1 MQVFAHTPSF
11 KRASLAAAVAVGCA
25 AAVSAH
31 AADATG
37 EQLKAVKLYGNVSI
51 AEDDIQ
57 AWGPWEQIEP
67 PQAGPMSSLRNL
79 AATREVYR
87 PLASLVTSPLV
98 PPTSPADFACEG
110 GGICGFGVKYT
121 LGYPPETPPSM
132 ETGSPVRPQGYAT
145 VLASTSLQEVTLK
158 ALGTEVDQAG
168 LPAQIALKTSS
179 VTDGT
184 TTIYS
189 PFVSQPMGWGYG
201 YYLHQPTQTALA
213 SDADLNKM
221 QDGEIYDYFMGPD
234 ADMRGCEGDPCF
246 SANEQ
251 YAQFWVGKT
260 STAEQVSAAAAKYGT
275 RLAVYVGQE
284 RGWTVGAA
292 AGYPAMY
299 GKVSIEVDFNK
310 KTFSYKSSMN
320 GGYKASGNLTSI
332 GYMANSFSSGVS
344 GVLKGYFVG
353 SEAQSTVGGARLSME
368 GTQVDSIHVTV
379 SADRK

>member
-11 KRASLAAAVAVGCA
+11 KRAGLAAAVAVGCA

-260 STAEQVSAAAAKYGT
+260 S
-275 RLAVYVGQE
+275 
-284 RGWTVGAA
+284 
-292 AGYPAMY
+292 
-299 GKVSIEVDFNK
+299 
-310 KTFSYKSSMN
+310 MN

-332 GYMANSFSSGVS
+332 GYMANSFSSGVSGVS

-368 GTQVDSIHVTV
+368 GTQVDSVHVTV